1 LDEPSAEDA
10 AAAAAS
16 GEQAPH
22 AALDA
27 LRRPSVRPVSIRPD
41 GLENAGLKYA
51 EASLASTTGPVFD
64 ADDLPEGVILSP
76 AQAIKGLYAAFN
88 ARDAACVASFL
99 TDDCVYEDLLL
110 GPATVCRG
118 KEAFMS
124 ALQFHPAFVS
134 SRLFDGLPF
143 ANLLPDLT
151 LEVDSIA
158 EGVDTV
164 GVEWHVQCGD
174 SAFPLGRGLSQ
185 ASVCTE
191 TGKIR
196 RVVDIA
202 EAPWRVIG
210 LMALPF
216 INAVNSLNALRTGR
230 TPVEPV
236 QPPPYKPLSTTNA
249 DATAADPSMDGVDV
263 EREYRLLLTAVLADG
278 IVDPAE
284 RAMLAEYA
292 AENRVSDAQ
301 HDELLRAAGW
311 SADEYNAGV
320 RRSAR

>member
-1 LDEPSAEDA
+1 
-10 AAAAAS
+10 
-16 GEQAPH
+16 
-22 AALDA
+22 
-27 LRRPSVRPVSIRPD
+27 
-41 GLENAGLKYA
+41 
-51 EASLASTTGPVFD
+51 
-64 ADDLPEGVILSP
+64 
-76 AQAIKGLYAAFN
+76 
-88 ARDAACVASFL
+88 
-99 TDDCVYEDLLL
+99 
-110 GPATVCRG
+110 
-118 KEAFMS
+118 MS